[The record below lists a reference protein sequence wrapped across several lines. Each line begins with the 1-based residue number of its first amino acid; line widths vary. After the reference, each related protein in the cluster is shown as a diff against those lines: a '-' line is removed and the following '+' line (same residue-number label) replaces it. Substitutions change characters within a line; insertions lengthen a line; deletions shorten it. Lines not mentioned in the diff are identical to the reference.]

1 MTFFQAIQTGFRKY
15 ADFTGRA
22 SRPEFWW
29 WVLFTTVVS
38 TVLSSIP
45 ALTIRFPDGAMVV
58 GPTLGG
64 AWALAVLLPG
74 LAVNVRRLRDAG
86 FGWGHLFWLLIPL
99 AGIIIIAVLCSQ
111 PSRGSLPA
119 QPPAAP
125 SIPQSA

>member
-1 MTFFQAIQTGFRKY
+1 MI
-15 ADFTGRA
+15 
-22 SRPEFWW
+22 
-29 WVLFTTVVS
+29 
-38 TVLSSIP
+38 I
-45 ALTIRFPDGAMVV
+45 

-86 FGWGHLFWLLIPL
+86 YGWGHLFWLLIPL
-99 AGIIIIAVLCSQ
+99 AGIIIIAVLCAQ
-111 PSRGSLPA
+111 PSRDSLPV